1 MPKERFDTAGEMLH
15 YCWHLLFRATQERS
29 HPMRTPVI
37 GTCDPDTREP
47 HLRTVILRQ
56 VFIQQRQIEFYTD
69 ARSAKVGQL
78 RAHPHLSWLFWDDK
92 KSIQVRARGVPMLH
106 HRNEKAQAHWEQ
118 IGLEGR
124 KNYAG
129 AAPPG
134 TPAEEATRGLP
145 DFWRDDMPLEK
156 SEYAFDN
163 FLLIETEVLEMDCLL
178 LHPAGHQRIQYVW
191 DPGQKDWKGGWVVA

>member
-1 MPKERFDTAGEMLH
+1 
-15 YCWHLLFRATQERS
+15 
-29 HPMRTPVI
+29 
-37 GTCDPDTREP
+37 
-47 HLRTVILRQ
+47 
-56 VFIQQRQIEFYTD
+56 
-69 ARSAKVGQL
+69 
-78 RAHPHLSWLFWDDK
+78 
-92 KSIQVRARGVPMLH
+92 MLH
-106 HRNEKAQAHWEQ
+106 HRNEKAKANWEQ

-129 AAPPG
+129 VAPPG

-145 DFWRDDMPLEK
+145 DFWRGDMPLEK

-178 LHPAGHQRIQYVW
+178 LHPEGHQRIQYVW